1 LTPPLEAAAGL
12 TRGELL
18 ERIDDH
24 IIEQARLVG
33 TYQH

>member
-1 LTPPLEAAAGL
+1 VDAGPGL
-12 TRGELL
+12 TRRELL